1 MLEGAVQEG
10 VTTAAVSSGSG
21 DMVQMVAVVVE
32 DGYLIIHAMAPP
44 TTKVLREL
52 GMAR

>member
-1 MLEGAVQEG
+1 MRSTSLQLA
-10 VTTAAVSSGSG
+10 TRSGE
-21 DMVQMVAVVVE
+21 MVQMVAVVVE
-32 DGYLIIHAMAPP
+32 DGYLVIHATAPP